1 MGKPIDRAGNREKR
15 RSGRNRNHEPLLRLV
30 QEQEIYRPSVKP
42 STTPIKPLTEA
53 QRIYDISIRANI
65 LTFGV
70 GPAGTGK
77 TWWAARRAAEALK
90 NGETQ
95 KIYITRPALEAAD
108 EKLGFLPGELD
119 EKVEPYMRPVR
130 EAFEEALGSGQ
141 LEYFLKAGIIEPRP
155 LAYLRGA
162 TFKNCWVIGDEMQ
175 NTTVTGMK
183 LFLTRIGEN
192 SKIIVNGD
200 PRQIDLPRG
209 TKSGLVDVM
218 TRLRTLRSAQFVR
231 FTADDIVRSGIV
243 RDIVSLYEND
253 DEEPSPDLYNE
264 HHEADDTG
272 LRKMLKADDD

>member
-15 RSGRNRNHEPLLRLV
+15 RSGKNRNHEPLLRLV
-30 QEQEIYRPSVKP
+30 QEQESYRPPVKA
-42 STTPIKPLTEA
+42 STKPITPLTEA
-53 QRIYDISIRANI
+53 QRIYDASIRTNI
-65 LTFGV
+65 LTFGI

-90 NGETQ
+90 SGLTE
-95 KIYITRPALEAAD
+95 KIYVTRPALEAAD

-130 EAFEEALGSGQ
+130 EAFEEALGTGH
-141 LEYFLKAGIIEPRP
+141 LEWAMKAGVIEARP
-155 LAYLRGA
+155 LAYLRGT

-192 SKIIVNGD
+192 CTVIVNGD

-209 TKSGLVDVM
+209 TKSGLVDAM
-218 TRLRTLRSAQFVR
+218 ERLRKLRGSNIVT
-231 FTADDIVRSGIV
+231 FTIDDIVRSGIV
-243 RDIVSLYEND
+243 RDIVSLYEN
-253 DEEPSPDLYNE
+253 ETEPTPDFYSE
-264 HHEADDTG
+264 HHEADDAG
-272 LRKMLKADDD
+272 LRKMLKVGNG